1 MYENTREKEGTNSLM
16 AFGLGMIAGAVTA
29 LLLAPAS
36 GQETRRRLGSVAAKV
51 GDRAK
56 ETLESGR
63 QLVSQQRDRFTG
75 AIEEGKQTYR
85 KESTA
90 ASTM

>member
-1 MYENTREKEGTNSLM
+1 MYENVSERESNNSML
-16 AFGLGMIAGAVTA
+16 AFGLGLIAGAVTA

-56 ETLESGR
+56 DTFESGR
-63 QLVSQQRDRFTG
+63 QFVAQQKDRFTS
-75 AIEEGKQTYR
+75 AVDEGKQTYR
-85 KESTA
+85 KESTP
-90 ASTM
+90 ASTL